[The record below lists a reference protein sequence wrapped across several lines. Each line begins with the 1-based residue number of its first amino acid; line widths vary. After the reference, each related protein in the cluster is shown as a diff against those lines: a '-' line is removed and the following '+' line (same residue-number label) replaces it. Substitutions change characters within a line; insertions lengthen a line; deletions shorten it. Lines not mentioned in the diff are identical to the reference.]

1 MAKKAMSAEEIRNKF
16 FITLDIQHPSVGLL
30 SIKIKKTGG
39 TAIALEAGIP
49 LDNPLLAI
57 VHDPARQLGEEEN
70 LKAKEELENLT
81 PIELMRRIAKAV
93 MVEPKYHEI
102 EDLVKDDLFIL
113 AAISKEVTGLG
124 ALKDFLDQVSR
135 IPEGV
140 DPAPF
145 RNGTEEGATK

>member
-16 FITLDIQHPSVGLL
+16 YVTLDIQHPSVGLI
-30 SIKIKKTGG
+30 SITIKKTGG
-39 TAIALEAGIP
+39 TAIALQAGIP
-49 LDNPLLAI
+49 LDNPLLAL
-57 VHDPARQLGEEEN
+57 VHDPERSLGEEEG

-81 PIELMRRIAKAV
+81 PIDLMRRIAKAV
-93 MVEPKYHEI
+93 MVEPKYDEL
-102 EDLVKDDLFIL
+102 EEEFKDDLFIL